1 MRLKVLIGNRN
12 MRRSKT
18 INSSL
23 LFLSILS
30 VCFFFISCTSN
41 EIGNGKD
48 VNPNAIYFDYR
59 IWGNEGDDAITVML
73 QYRFGGS
80 NGTTLVLEEPSK
92 VELDGQQII
101 TDSSRM
107 TGAFYEMVKPVKE
120 FTGKHSIVFT
130 DINQKQYKEEFSFQP
145 IALRTTIPAEIER
158 DELVFE
164 LDGLDPIDYVRVL
177 LNDTSFVSE
186 GINRMDTVR
195 NGRVIISRQD
205 LETVVNGP
213 IHLELYKEVERPVRN
228 GTDEGGKLA
237 ITYGVK
243 REFVLRD

>member
-1 MRLKVLIGNRN
+1 MN
-12 MRRSKT
+12 RSKT
-18 INSSL
+18 INTSSV
-23 LFLSILS
+23 FLSILAVS
-30 VCFFFISCTSN
+30 FFFISCSSN

-48 VNPNAIYFDYR
+48 VNPNAIYFDYK

-92 VELDGQQII
+92 VELDGQQIK

-107 TGAFYEMVKPVKE
+107 TGAFYEIIKPVKD
-120 FTGKHSIVFT
+120 FTGRHSIVFT

-177 LNDTSFVSE
+177 LNDTSFASE
-186 GINRMDTVR
+186 GINRVDTVK
-195 NGRVIISRQD
+195 NGRVIVSRQD

-213 IHLELYKEVERPVRN
+213 IHLELYKEVERPVKN

-243 REFVLRD
+243 REFVLKTPKSPKGDLP